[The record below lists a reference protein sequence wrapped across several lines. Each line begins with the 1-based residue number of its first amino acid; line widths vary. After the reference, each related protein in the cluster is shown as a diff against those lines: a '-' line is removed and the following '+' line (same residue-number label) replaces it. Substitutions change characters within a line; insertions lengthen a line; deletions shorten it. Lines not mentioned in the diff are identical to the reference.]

1 VPPAGAHRSAAPLG
15 SSAQDRSTTA
25 DRSVAPSRSAAPDS
39 ALVPGLAGRSATVVI
54 TGLGVVGACGIGR
67 EPLAAALAGAAPPAG
82 SEVDRAAGYHLGRG
96 ARRALL
102 SPTPELARWLS
113 PAESRR
119 MSPPSRMAVVAA
131 RLALADAHLDEP
143 PSAGP
148 PSVAPL
154 SAGPIS
160 VAPPSA
166 GPTSVV
172 LATAFGPCSFSEAL
186 LRQVLLEE
194 PEAASPYFFTESVA
208 NAAAAQIA
216 IAIGAR
222 GPNLTICQR
231 EAGALIAAGRAAA
244 EVAAGRSA
252 RALAGAVDEMSPL
265 LHALLDRFGALARPA
280 GADRCETARPF
291 DRRRSGFLAADGAAV
306 LVLEG
311 AAAAGRRGAA
321 PLARILGWG
330 SAFDSSAPPHGWG
343 TGGAALGRALLRVL
357 DRAGVDAA
365 AVDLVVAGASGS
377 PGGDRL
383 EAQALR
389 AAWEE
394 AGRPLPPVV
403 APKAVVGEYGGG
415 FLAAAVLAAAGTRFG
430 PTAGFAEPDPGLRL
444 APHDGR
450 PLPAPRTVLAQ
461 SLAAGGAASWLL
473 LAAP

>member
-1 VPPAGAHRSAAPLG
+1 
-15 SSAQDRSTTA
+15 
-25 DRSVAPSRSAAPDS
+25 
-39 ALVPGLAGRSATVVI
+39 
-54 TGLGVVGACGIGR
+54 
-67 EPLAAALAGAAPPAG
+67 
-82 SEVDRAAGYHLGRG
+82 
-96 ARRALL
+96 
-102 SPTPELARWLS
+102 
-113 PAESRR
+113 
-119 MSPPSRMAVVAA
+119 MAVVAA
-131 RLALADAHLDEP
+131 RLALADAHLDAP
-143 PSAGP
+143 PAACSSSVVPPPAGP
-148 PSVAPL
+148 T
-154 SAGPIS
+154 S

-166 GPTSVV
+166 GPSWVAPPAAGATSVV

-216 IAIGAR
+216 IATGAR

-244 EVAAGRSA
+244 EVAARRSA

-280 GADRCETARPF
+280 GADRRETSRPF
-291 DRRRSGFLAADGAAV
+291 DRRRRGFLAADGAAV

-311 AAAAGRRGAA
+311 AAAARRRGAA

-330 SAFDSSAPPHGWG
+330 SAFDPSAPPHRWG

-357 DRAGVDAA
+357 DRAGLDVA

-383 EAQALR
+383 EAQVLR
-389 AAWEE
+389 AAWDE

-461 SLAAGGAASWLL
+461 TLAAGGAASWLL